1 MKTHHEFGSLDAPYM
16 TDDSHPT
23 GNRREF
29 LTGKALRKQV
39 EAGGGALADALLQ
52 DESARPVAGDTLRLE
67 TRAMACSFAILM
79 NPDRG
84 GQIPIASDA
93 LELVHELESQMTV
106 YRDDSELAAINR
118 EAGQG
123 PVSVEPGLYSL
134 LRTAAALSE
143 STGGAFEPTAGPL
156 IQLWKVCRDESRIP
170 TESELATAREQ
181 MGCDAIDFDDAA
193 GTVEFTR
200 PGLSLDLGGIGKGYA
215 LDRCAN
221 ALVSDGM
228 EHFLLHGGQ
237 SSMIARGQHADC
249 DGWPVGIRDPFFPK
263 ETLLTVLLKDRALST
278 SGSGVQFFRHAGR
291 RYGHILDPRT
301 GMPAEGM
308 LSVTVLA
315 PTAAEADALS
325 TAFFVKGLENAS
337 SWCDNHK
344 QIGAV
349 LIPLP
354 ESGRTLAPVVRNIED
369 GVLFFAEDS
378 TSGE

>member
-1 MKTHHEFGSLDAPYM
+1 M
-16 TDDSHPT
+16 TADDSHPT

-29 LTGKALRKQV
+29 LTGRALRKQV
-39 EAGGGALADALLQ
+39 EAGGEVLADAVLA
-52 DESARPVAGDTLRLE
+52 DEPQRPVVGDTLRLE
-67 TRAMACSFAILM
+67 TRAMACDFAVLM

-84 GQIPIASDA
+84 EQIPIASEA

-106 YRDDSELAAINR
+106 YRDDSQLAAINR
-118 EAGQG
+118 EASHG
-123 PVSVEPGLYSL
+123 PVPVEPGLYSL
-134 LRTAAALSE
+134 LRTATALGH
-143 STGGAFEPTAGPL
+143 STVGAFEPTAGPL
-156 IQLWKVCRDESRIP
+156 IQLWKRCRDESRIP
-170 TESELATAREQ
+170 TDSELETAREQ
-181 MGCDAIDFDDAA
+181 MGCEAIEFDDAA
-193 GTVEFTR
+193 GTVAFTR

-215 LDRCAN
+215 LDRCAA
-221 ALVSDGM
+221 ALTADGL

-237 SSMIARGQHADC
+237 SSMIARGQHSGC

-263 ETLLTVLLKDRALST
+263 ETLLTVLMKDRALST
-278 SGSGVQFFRHAGR
+278 SGSGVQFFRHDGR
-291 RYGHILDPRT
+291 RFGHILDPRT

-325 TAFFVKGLENAS
+325 TAFFVMGLENAS
-337 SWCDNHK
+337 AWCDNHK

-369 GVLFFAEDS
+369 GVLFFDEDS
-378 TSGE
+378 AG